1 VLPTLLLTAGLGTRL
16 DPLSRLIAKPAV
28 PLAGSTLVERVL
40 GGLRAQGLTDVVL
53 NLHHRPE
60 TITGLLGDGA
70 HLGLRIRYSWEQPI
84 LGSAG
89 GPRRALPLLG
99 GDRILIV
106 NGDTLSAVS
115 ITALL
120 AFHERMGAA
129 ATMAV
134 VPNPAPHH
142 YNGVKIDAAGRVV
155 GFVRKGPEAVGTHHF
170 IGVQIVETAI
180 LAPLPVGQ
188 PCETVWGVYKDLV
201 ERAPGRV
208 CAMPVD
214 TPFDDVGTPA
224 DYLAAALRLG
234 ALDGGASTIEAPAG
248 AIAPSARITRSVVW
262 RDVEIDAD
270 VTLEDTI
277 VAGRVHLPRGFTA
290 TKSVIVPASVLTPQD
305 TRAKRA
311 GTVAVFPL

>member
-1 VLPTLLLTAGLGTRL
+1 MLPTLLLTAGLGTRL
-16 DPLSRLIAKPAV
+16 DPLTRLVAKPAV

-40 GGLRAQGLTDVVL
+40 EGLRRQGVTDVVL

-70 HLGLRIRYSWEQPI
+70 HLGMRVRYSWEHPV

-106 NGDTLSAVS
+106 NGDTLSSVPIAD
-115 ITALL
+115 LL

-142 YNGVKIDAAGRVV
+142 YNGVRIDSDGRVT
-155 GFVRKGPEAVGTHHF
+155 GFVKKGPGAIGTYHF
-170 IGVQIVETAI
+170 IGVQIVETRI
-180 LAPLPVGQ
+180 LAPLPDGE
-188 PCETVWGVYKDLV
+188 PRETVWGVYKDLV
-201 ERAPGRV
+201 DREPGQI

-224 DYLAAALRLG
+224 DYLAAALRLS
-234 ALDGGASTIEAPAG
+234 ALDGASTVESTAVSPT
-248 AIAPSARITRSVVW
+248 ARLTRSVVW
-262 RDVEIDAD
+262 RGVEIDAD
-270 VTLEDTI
+270 VTLEDCI
-277 VAGRVHLPRGFTA
+277 AAGRIHLPRGFTA
-290 TKSVIVPASVLTPQD
+290 SKSVIVPAALMTGQD
-305 TRAKRA
+305 TRGKKV
-311 GTVAVFPL
+311 GGLAVFSL